1 MLPEHHPSSPPSR
14 SAITQPMD
22 IATTPG
28 SKIITV
34 SRAAFARPDTDF
46 LCFGESDVSAPPAAH
61 AALKAALDAGQTRY
75 PDVRGLPA
83 LRQALAD
90 HLTLRHGP
98 VEEARV
104 QITGSGMAAV
114 NVAMAALL
122 RPGDRL
128 VHVTPAWPNSANAA
142 RMRHAEVEEFPLT
155 GTPEGGFR
163 LDLDRLALRL
173 VGARAFFI
181 NSPSNPTG
189 WTATAGE
196 MRAILALCRATGCW
210 LIADEVYN
218 RLTYGTAQA
227 ASILDIATPEDRVL
241 VVCSFSKAWAMT
253 GFRIGWLVVPHA
265 TRDRFSELVEITH
278 SGVAPFVQQAALA
291 ALADEAFVARFR
303 AYCAA
308 GRALTSQALEG
319 LDRVRFAPP
328 PGAFYAFLG
337 VDGLADSLAFSLR
350 LVAEYGVAVAP
361 GAAFCAGGEGHLRLC
376 FAQSQERLE
385 RALSRLR
392 TALQSAERA

>member
-1 MLPEHHPSSPPSR
+1 
-14 SAITQPMD
+14 MD

-46 LCFGESDVSAPPAAH
+46 LCFGESDVPAPPAAH

-75 PDVRGLPA
+75 SDVRGLPA
-83 LRQALAD
+83 LRQALA
-90 HLTLRHGP
+90 HYLTTRHAA
-98 VEEARV
+98 VTEDRI

-114 NVAMAALL
+114 NVAMAAIL

-142 RMRHAEVEEFPLT
+142 RMRHAEVEEFPLDDR
-155 GTPEGGFR
+155 PDGGFR

-173 VGARAFFI
+173 VGARAFFM

-189 WTATAGE
+189 WTATADE
-196 MRAILALCRATGCW
+196 MRAILALCRATGTW

-218 RLTYGTAQA
+218 RLVYDGAQA
-227 ASILDIATPEDRVL
+227 ASILDIAGPDDRVL
-241 VVCSFSKAWAMT
+241 VIGSFSKAWAMT
-253 GFRIGWLVVPHA
+253 GFRIGWLVLPAA
-265 TRDRFSELVEITH
+265 TRDRFCELVEITH
-278 SGVAPFVQQAALA
+278 SGVAPFVQHAALA
-291 ALADEAFVARFR
+291 ALSEEGFVEGFR

-308 GRALTSQALEG
+308 GRALTADALQG
-319 LDRVRFAPP
+319 LGSVRFAPP

-337 VDGLADSLAFSLR
+337 IEGLTDSLAFALR
-350 LVAEYGVAVAP
+350 LVEEHGVAVAP
-361 GAAFCAGGEGHLRLC
+361 GVAFCAGGEGHLRLC
-376 FAQSQERLE
+376 FAQSPAMLE

-392 TALQSAERA
+392 DALRAAAPS